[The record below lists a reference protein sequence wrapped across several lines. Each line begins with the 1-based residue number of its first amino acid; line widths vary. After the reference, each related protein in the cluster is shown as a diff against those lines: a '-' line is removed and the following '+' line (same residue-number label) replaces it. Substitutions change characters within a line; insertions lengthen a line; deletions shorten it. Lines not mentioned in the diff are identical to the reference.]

1 MEKSWMI
8 FTLRDFDPSLFL
20 VHVGANDLSWKDTQE
35 VMTDRIIKT
44 VEFLIREKKNNV
56 VVFNIAPR
64 GNICS
69 DKAKEFNE
77 IL

>member
-20 VHVGANDLSWKDTQE
+20 VHVGANDLSRKDTQE

-44 VEFLIREKKNNV
+44 VEFLIREKKQCCG
-56 VVFNIAPR
+56 FQYSSKR
-64 GNICS
+64 
-69 DKAKEFNE
+69 KHMFR
-77 IL
+77 

>member
-1 MEKSWMI
+1 
-8 FTLRDFDPSLFL
+8 
-20 VHVGANDLSWKDTQE
+20 
-35 VMTDRIIKT
+35 MTDRIIKT
-44 VEFLIREKKNNV
+44 VEFLIREKKKNV

>member
-44 VEFLIREKKNNV
+44 VEFLIREEKQRSGFQYSSK
-56 VVFNIAPR
+56 
-64 GNICS
+64 NICL
-69 DKAKEFNE
+69 FW
-77 IL
+77 